1 MSLRV
6 YDTLQGGKRPFETIE
21 PGKVRMYVCGVT
33 PYALCHLGHAR
44 CYVAWDLVFRYLQY
58 AGYDVTYV
66 RNFTDVD
73 DKIINR
79 ANERGIVPMDLA
91 NENIQTFYE
100 DMDSLGIARPHIE
113 PRVSTTIEG
122 IIKLI
127 QRLETKGYAYEV
139 DGDVYYEIKKFDG
152 YGMLSK
158 RDIEQ
163 MLAGARV
170 EVDTRKRN
178 PMDFALWKSAKP
190 GEPKWPSPWGEG
202 RPGWH
207 IECSAMSMEHLG
219 ESLDIH
225 GGGRDL
231 VFPHHEN
238 EIAQSEGATG
248 VRYVNYW
255 MHNGFININEE
266 KMSKSLGNVF
276 NIRDITARYEALVLR
291 FFLLTSTH
299 YRNPINFSD
308 AMLDEASARIAYF
321 YETLRKTLV
330 LLDEDLP
337 EYNGTLMHAE
347 LIDSLPAQFREAMD
361 DDFNVVRV
369 MDPVGEIFKALN
381 ECITTRKAK
390 RKPAAAASARAL
402 IGVLNEV
409 DKVLNLFGQ
418 DPDDYLLRHRA
429 RAAERKEISVEWVEA
444 RISERIAA
452 RTARDWAQADAVR
465 DQLAAAGVVLMDHA
479 GGTDWQIAEGRPEDE
494 TA

>member
-1 MSLRV
+1 MIHQLMDSSAVSVQLHQPVQEQPR
-6 YDTLQGGKRPFETIE
+6 L
-21 PGKVRMYVCGVT
+21 
-33 PYALCHLGHAR
+33 
-44 CYVAWDLVFRYLQY
+44 
-58 AGYDVTYV
+58 
-66 RNFTDVD
+66 
-73 DKIINR
+73 

-266 KMSKSLGNVF
+266 KMSKSLGNIISPQEVV
-276 NIRDITARYEALVLR
+276 DQHGADVLR
-291 FFLLTSTH
+291 LWVVGSDYSEDLRIGPEILKHHADIYRRLRNTLRFLLGNLTGFESAEGVE
-299 YRNPINFSD
+299 PAD
-308 AMLDEASARIAYF
+308 MPELDRWVLHRLWQLDGAVREASADFEFHPLFTELHHFCAVDLSAFYF
-321 YETLRKTLV
+321 DIRKDRLYC
-330 LLDEDLP
+330 DR
-337 EYNGTLMHAE
+337 A
-347 LIDSLPAQFREAMD
+347 D
-361 DDFNVVRV
+361 DVRV
-369 MDPVGEIFKALN
+369 A
-381 ECITTRKAK
+381 
-390 RKPAAAASARAL
+390 
-402 IGVLNEV
+402 
-409 DKVLNLFGQ
+409 
-418 DPDDYLLRHRA
+418 
-429 RAAERKEISVEWVEA
+429 
-444 RISERIAA
+444 
-452 RTARDWAQADAVR
+452 
-465 DQLAAAGVVLMDHA
+465 
-479 GGTDWQIAEGRPEDE
+479 
-494 TA
+494 